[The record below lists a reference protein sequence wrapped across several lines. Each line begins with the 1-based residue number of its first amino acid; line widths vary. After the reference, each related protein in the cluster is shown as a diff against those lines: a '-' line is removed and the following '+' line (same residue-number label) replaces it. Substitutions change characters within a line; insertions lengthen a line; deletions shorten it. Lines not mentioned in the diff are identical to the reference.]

1 VAVTSG
7 QSHLQQVSLR
17 DQALAVIRRGMIT
30 GEIVPGEIYS
40 ANSLAVKLGVSN
52 SPVRDAMLSLVNQG
66 LMETVRNRGFRL
78 VPLSDRDRANI
89 YDLRVM
95 LEVPAMGRLAE
106 SGLVDGHVKQFE
118 DLAATIMSSEKQGDM
133 TGYLDNDRAF
143 HLGLLDLLGNR
154 QLTAIVGN
162 LRDQTRLY
170 GLRALSESG
179 QLEASACEHGPI
191 LDAIRDGDSD
201 LAEQLTTKHL
211 RHIQGD
217 WSAGVPI
224 VDAE

>member
-1 VAVTSG
+1 
-7 QSHLQQVSLR
+7 
-17 DQALAVIRRGMIT
+17 MIT

-52 SPVRDAMLSLVNQG
+52 SPVRDAMLSLVHQG

-89 YDLRVM
+89 YDLRLM
-95 LEVPAMGRLAE
+95 LEVPAVGRLAE
-106 SGLVDGHVKQFE
+106 SGLVHGNVERFE
-118 DLAATIMSSEKQGDM
+118 GLADTIVSSEKHGDM

-143 HLGLLDLLGNR
+143 HLGLLDLLGNQ

-170 GLRALSESG
+170 GLRALAEHG
-179 QLEASACEHGPI
+179 QLEA
-191 LDAIRDGDSD
+191 
-201 LAEQLTTKHL
+201 
-211 RHIQGD
+211 
-217 WSAGVPI
+217 
-224 VDAE
+224 

>member
-1 VAVTSG
+1 MTAG
-7 QSHLQQVSLR
+7 QSQLQQVSLR

-95 LEVPAMGRLAE
+95 LEVPSMGKLAE
-106 SGLVDGHVKQFE
+106 SGLVDGHVKRFE
-118 DLAATIMSSEKQGDM
+118 DLAATIVSSEKHGDM

-143 HLGLLDLLGNR
+143 HLGLLDLLGNH
-154 QLTAIVGN
+154 QLTSIVGN

-179 QLEASACEHGPI
+179 QLEASAREHGPI

-201 LAEQLTTKHL
+201 LAEQLTTQHL

-217 WSAGVPI
+217 WSAEPPI

>member
-1 VAVTSG
+1 VATA
-7 QSHLQQVSLR
+7 QSQLQQVSLR

-40 ANSLAVKLGVSN
+40 ASALAAKLGVSN
-52 SPVRDAMLSLVNQG
+52 SPVRDAMLSLVHQG

-89 YDLRVM
+89 YDLRLM
-95 LEVPAMGRLAE
+95 LEVPAMRRLAE
-106 SGLVDGHVKQFE
+106 SGLVRGHVKRFE
-118 DLAATIMSSEKQGDM
+118 GLAATIVSSEKHGDM

-143 HLGLLDLLGNR
+143 HLGLLDLLGNH
-154 QLTAIVGN
+154 QLTSIAGN

-170 GLRALSESG
+170 GLRALLDHG
-179 QLEASACEHGPI
+179 QLEVSAREHRPI
-191 LDAIRDGDSD
+191 LDAIRDGDND
-201 LAEQLTTKHL
+201 LAEQLMTQHL

-217 WSAGVPI
+217 WAGKMPV

>member
-1 VAVTSG
+1 MAAA
-7 QSHLQQVSLR
+7 QPQLQQVSLR

-40 ANSLAVKLGVSN
+40 ANSLAAKLGVSN
-52 SPVRDAMLSLVNQG
+52 SPVRDAMLSLVHQG

-89 YDLRVM
+89 YDLRLM
-95 LEVPAMGRLAE
+95 LEVPAVGRLAG
-106 SGLVDGHVKQFE
+106 SGLVRGRVKRFE
-118 DLAATIMSSEKQGDM
+118 GVAATIVSSEKRGDM

-143 HLGLLDLLGNR
+143 HLGLLDLLGNH
-154 QLTAIVGN
+154 QLTSIVGN

-170 GLRALSESG
+170 GLRALSDHG
-179 QLEASACEHGPI
+179 QLEASAREHRPI
-191 LDAIRDGDSD
+191 LDAVRDGDSG
-201 LAEQLTTKHL
+201 LAEQLMTQHL

-217 WSAGVPI
+217 WAGELS
-224 VDAE
+224 VDDAR